1 MKRMDWWE
9 GTRSPLSTN
18 TEGGENGL
26 ERRVGVGS
34 DLITTCKKLRERGKR
49 RKSMRERH
57 TEGE

>member
-1 MKRMDWWE
+1 MDWWE